1 MTIEQK
7 FAAHLVPERHQVRQA
22 TSEFKVFASVWWTG
36 LVGDGRAPTT
46 WEDLKVA
53 MRDRFVPPSYHRQL
67 RKKLMRLE
75 QGDKSVQDYY
85 AELQK
90 GLQHCGTVEG
100 HEDALCRFYLGLRRD
115 IQDIMD
121 YKEFN
126 TVNKLFQFAMLAET
140 ELQGRQHRPRATFGA
155 SSTSRTHTPA
165 SSHTPSTTPAS
176 TRPPST
182 PAAHVG
188 NLPLQVP
195 TKKHNS
201 LAPAATSSGRSSGI
215 VCHRC
220 HGIGHVKK
228 DCPSQRTYIATDDG
242 YISTSDAE
250 GDDDDS
256 SDVAAND
263 DAMLGADA
271 IVNLRSIMVQRVLS
285 SQPESSKKQ
294 QHHNL
299 FQTFFTIE
307 NRRAHVIIDGGSCN
321 NLVSSDL
328 VKKLGLTTRPRPHPY
343 HIQWINDSGKV
354 KVTHMVRVHFSI
366 GMYSDYADCDVVPME
381 ACSLLLGRPWE
392 YDTDARHHGRSNT

>member
-1 MTIEQK
+1 
-7 FAAHLVPERHQVRQA
+7 
-22 TSEFKVFASVWWTG
+22 
-36 LVGDGRAPTT
+36 
-46 WEDLKVA
+46 
-53 MRDRFVPPSYHRQL
+53 MRDRFVPPSYHREL

-90 GLQHCGTVEG
+90 GLQRCGIVEG
-100 HEDALCRFYLGLRRD
+100 HEDALCRFYSGLRRD
-115 IQDIMD
+115 IQDIVD

-126 TVNKLFQFAMLAET
+126 TVNKLFQFAMLAEK
-140 ELQGRQHRPRATFGA
+140 ELQGCQHRPRTTFGA
-155 SSTSRTHTPA
+155 SSASRTHTPT
-165 SSHTPSTTPAS
+165 SSHT
-176 TRPPST
+176 PST

-195 TKKHNS
+195 AKKQNS
-201 LAPAATSSGRSSGI
+201 PAPAAPSSGRSSGI

-228 DCPSQRTYIATDDG
+228 DCSSQQTYIATDDG
-242 YISTSDAE
+242 YISASDGE

-263 DAMLGADA
+263 DAILGADA
-271 IVNLRSIMVQRVLS
+271 MVNLRSIMVQRVLS
-285 SQPESSKKQ
+285 SQPESTEKQ
-294 QHHNL
+294 QRHNL
-299 FQTFFTIE
+299 FQTFFSIE
-307 NRRAHVIIDGGSCN
+307 NQCARVIIDGGSYN

-328 VKKLGLTTRPRPHPY
+328 IKKLGLTTHPQPHPY

-381 ACSLLLGRPWE
+381 ACSLLLGRPW
-392 YDTDARHHGRSNT
+392 